1 MLFRTK
7 SSKALETAHTNGCL
21 STGLRSAAVVPA
33 RRKRTSVMRSAVGS
47 KGRSLPDKTHSP
59 PTIEA
64 RHTAEARRGLRV
76 VHNTVVGMCLITGV
90 RGFARRSLCSGSRMD
105 LGVEA
110 WGPLCTGH
118 VCGRA
123 HTHTSQPQT
132 VEAVASGSRVSHT
145 SQCLCE
151 RSRSRSGVHSI
162 AGVRGLRSNEERRSL
177 WSGSRDRSW
186 CGGLGPAVHWLCLR
200 PGANVHG
207 SGGAQKGGGQ
217 PAQVAAV
224 PLHKKPTTH
233 SLASWPAASTVQQQP
248 MHREAAAEA
257 GATLCRRHL

>member
-7 SSKALETAHTNGCL
+7 SSEALETAHTNGCL
-21 STGLRSAAVVPA
+21 STVLRSAAVVPA
-33 RRKRTSVMRSAVGS
+33 RRKRASVMRSAVGS
-47 KGRSLPDKTHSP
+47 KGPSLPDKTHSP

-76 VHNTVVGMCLITGV
+76 VHNTVGMCLITGV

-110 WGPLCTGH
+110 WSPLCTGH
-118 VCGRA
+118 VCSRA

-132 VEAVASGSRVSHT
+132 VEAVASGNKVSHT

-151 RSRSRSGVHSI
+151 RSRSRSGAHSI

-207 SGGAQKGGGQ
+207 SGGAQKVGGQ
-217 PAQVAAV
+217 PAQSRSIATAQKAHYA
-224 PLHKKPTTH
+224 LTRI
-233 SLASWPAASTVQQQP
+233 LARSQHCPAA
-248 MHREAAAEA
+248 ADA
-257 GATLCRRHL
+257 

>member
-1 MLFRTK
+1 VHQTCSVVAAFIQSKSLLYNIERALVTQVSVAFAFSNKK
-7 SSKALETAHTNGCL
+7 SSEALETAHTNGCL
-21 STGLRSAAVVPA
+21 STGLRSAAVV
-33 RRKRTSVMRSAVGS
+33 
-47 KGRSLPDKTHSP
+47 P

-76 VHNTVVGMCLITGV
+76 VHNTVGMCLITGV
-90 RGFARRSLCSGSRMD
+90 RGFARGFARRSLCTGSRMD

-118 VCGRA
+118 V
-123 HTHTSQPQT
+123 
-132 VEAVASGSRVSHT
+132 

-186 CGGLGPAVHWLCLR
+186 CGGLGPAVHWLCSH
-200 PGANVHG
+200 PGP
-207 SGGAQKGGGQ
+207 Q
-217 PAQVAAV
+217 PA
-224 PLHKKPTTH
+224 L
-233 SLASWPAASTVQQQP
+233 SSSS
-248 MHREAAAEA
+248 RCIGEAAAEA

>member
-1 MLFRTK
+1 LLFRTK

-21 STGLRSAAVVPA
+21 STGLRSAAVV
-33 RRKRTSVMRSAVGS
+33 
-47 KGRSLPDKTHSP
+47 P

-118 VCGRA
+118 V
-123 HTHTSQPQT
+123 
-132 VEAVASGSRVSHT
+132 

-186 CGGLGPAVHWLCLR
+186 CGGLGPAVHWLCSH
-200 PGANVHG
+200 PGP
-207 SGGAQKGGGQ
+207 Q
-217 PAQVAAV
+217 PA
-224 PLHKKPTTH
+224 L
-233 SLASWPAASTVQQQP
+233 SSSSRCIERL
-248 MHREAAAEA
+248 
-257 GATLCRRHL
+257 LRRHVLDHRCPWLRSAMPLLRLTDGSWCGGLEPAVHWPCLSMPL

>member
-1 MLFRTK
+1 M
-7 SSKALETAHTNGCL
+7 
-21 STGLRSAAVVPA
+21 
-33 RRKRTSVMRSAVGS
+33 
-47 KGRSLPDKTHSP
+47 
-59 PTIEA
+59 
-64 RHTAEARRGLRV
+64 
-76 VHNTVVGMCLITGV
+76 ITGV

-132 VEAVASGSRVSHT
+132 VEAVASGNRVSHT

>member
-1 MLFRTK
+1 LLFRTK

-21 STGLRSAAVVPA
+21 STGLRSAAVV
-33 RRKRTSVMRSAVGS
+33 
-47 KGRSLPDKTHSP
+47 P

-118 VCGRA
+118 V
-123 HTHTSQPQT
+123 
-132 VEAVASGSRVSHT
+132 

-186 CGGLGPAVHWLCLR
+186 CGGLGPAVHWLCSH
-200 PGANVHG
+200 PGPRQHC
-207 SGGAQKGGGQ
+207 
-217 PAQVAAV
+217 
-224 PLHKKPTTH
+224 
-233 SLASWPAASTVQQQP
+233 PAA
-248 MHREAAAEA
+248 ADA
-257 GATLCRRHL
+257 